1 MGRAETLRIQVRVCA
16 ELHPELHATL
26 RAIGARRRA
35 ERLRQLA
42 LLGLLGRSASAPPA
56 DGSPVAVATAPA
68 ADARRARLLGGL
80 TLAD

>member
-1 MGRAETLRIQVRVCA
+1 MGRAEVLRIQVRLCA

-42 LLGLLGRSASAPPA
+42 LLGLLGQSRQPPSAALCPA
-56 DGSPVAVATAPA
+56 DATTPAV
-68 ADARRARLLGGL
+68 DARRARLLGGL

>member
-1 MGRAETLRIQVRVCA
+1 MGRAEVLRIQVRLCA
-16 ELHPELHATL
+16 ELHPELYATL

-42 LLGLLGRSASAPPA
+42 LLGLLGQPKQPPRAALCPA
-56 DGSPVAVATAPA
+56 DATTPAV
-68 ADARRARLLGGL
+68 DARRARLLGGL